1 MFDIVGKNRA
11 SLIMEDYGGV
21 SVIRLNFS
29 QSREFT
35 LTYYLERKYIDILIL
50 FFLEYSNTI
59 YFIRSVVVMTSI
71 IFKKG

>member
-71 IFKKG
+71 IIKKG

>member
-21 SVIRLNFS
+21 SLIRLNFS
-29 QSREFT
+29 RSREFT

-50 FFLEYSNTI
+50 FFLEYSNTT
-59 YFIRSVVVMTSI
+59 YFIRLVVVMTPI
-71 IFKKG
+71 IIKKG